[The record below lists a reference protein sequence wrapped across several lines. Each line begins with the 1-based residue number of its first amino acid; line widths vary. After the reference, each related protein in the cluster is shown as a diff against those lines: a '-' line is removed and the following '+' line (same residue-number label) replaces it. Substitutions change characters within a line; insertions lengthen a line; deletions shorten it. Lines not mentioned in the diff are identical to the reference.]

1 MNTITLD
8 QFIEERRPIK
18 HLQQCI
24 LYYYNI
30 QVGYE
35 GIRFNPL
42 FNKFEYNT
50 NMIEDQVNSSEANE
64 LLSITQVLRYTS
76 YTLDY
81 KASSQEMIYQF
92 GRWNKTTLKV
102 ILDFDKGLVRF
113 ESNKIKTKIKFNN
126 LKSIVGVLETLNIC
140 LHKDSS
146 K

>member
-1 MNTITLD
+1 MNNTNLIQYLAET
-8 QFIEERRPIK
+8 RPTDHMRDI
-18 HLQQCI
+18 I
-24 LYYYNI
+24 LYYYNK
-30 QVGYE
+30 QVGYD

-76 YTLDY
+76 YVLDFSPS
-81 KASSQEMIYQF
+81 KGEMIYWF
-92 GRWNKTTLKV
+92 GGYNNTTLKV
-102 ILDFDKGLVRF
+102 TVDFKEGLVRF
-113 ESNKIKTKIKFNN
+113 ESNKLKTKIKFNN

-140 LHKDSS
+140 LPKDST